1 MSTFTLDKPEVVRK
15 VAGRVADVSEA
26 LVDDARLLKAK
37 ATELVD
43 EGKVAARK
51 AYSRTLRDLDDL
63 KDETALKVRKAP
75 FAAVGVT
82 FGVGLVLG
90 AVVGW
95 MARRPTKA

>member
-15 VAGRVADVSEA
+15 VAGRVADVSET
-26 LVDDARLLKAK
+26 LVDARLLKAK

-43 EGKVAARK
+43 EGKVAAKK

-75 FAAVGVT
+75 FTAVGIT
-82 FGVGLVLG
+82 FGVGLLLG
-90 AVVGW
+90 AVIGW
-95 MARRPTKA
+95 LAHRPTKA